1 MSTGELVI
9 RRTDIYDDPLF
20 NYAQF
25 WNGRDYEHQAEVAA
39 LDSGT
44 APDRDRTSR
53 LGTPGPHRR
62 PGLAF
67 ILPRLRNNYVR

>member
-1 MSTGELVI
+1 MSAGGLVI
-9 RRTDIYDDPLF
+9 RRTGTYDDPLF

-39 LDSGT
+39 LGR
-44 APDRDRTSR
+44 PV
-53 LGTPGPHRR
+53 GR

-67 ILPRLRNNYVR
+67 IRLRLRDNYVG